1 MDIMNDFVVKY
12 MAHEGFLTGNDF
24 MELTNTCKSFRVYNK
39 DEFIRKLWKHGPV
52 KNLRTACYVEKLL
65 KKYPPGEILGET
77 TNVELEREVVSALRR
92 MLTSTKMKRLSKT
105 HASLTPSL
113 FAREKISI
121 LGKRFR

>member
-77 TNVELEREVVSALRR
+77 TNVKLEREVVSALRR
-92 MLTSTKMKRLSKT
+92 MLNKPKLYKLAKS
-105 HASLTPSL
+105 HVSLTPSL